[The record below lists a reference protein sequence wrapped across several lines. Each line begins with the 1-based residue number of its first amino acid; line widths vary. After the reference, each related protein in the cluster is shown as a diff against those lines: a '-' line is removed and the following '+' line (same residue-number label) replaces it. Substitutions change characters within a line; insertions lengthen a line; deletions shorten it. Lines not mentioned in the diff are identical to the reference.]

1 MYCRVPQQ
9 PAGLTDAQPLGA
21 LQSLQRVAPSCQ
33 ALDTYELLCLN
44 WEMPGEVAWA
54 KVLGLWLAPALL
66 LLCHLQ

>member
-1 MYCRVPQQ
+1 M
-9 PAGLTDAQPLGA
+9 GA
-21 LQSLQRVAPSCQ
+21 LQHLQRVAPSCQ
-33 ALDTYELLCLN
+33 ALDTYKLLCLN